1 MDLKLEVVVLPVTD
15 VDKAK
20 DFYETGLGCRLDAD
34 IAGEDG
40 YRIVQ
45 VTPPGSACSI
55 IFGDGVTAA
64 EPGGGGNLML
74 VVDDIAAVRDELVSR
89 GVDVSEVFHAESGGY
104 GAGLHPRTPGRA
116 AGADPE
122 GLSYATFAS
131 FSDPDG
137 NGWLLQEIT
146 ERLPGRV

>member
-89 GVDVSEVFHAESGGY
+89 GVDVSEVFHDAGGVFHH
-104 GAGLHPRTPGRA
+104 AGTTGRVPGP
-116 AGADPE
+116 DPQRR
-122 GLSYATFAS
+122 SYCSFAS
-131 FSDPDG
+131 FQDPDG
-137 NGWLLQEIT
+137 NNWTLQELT
-146 ERLPGRV
+146 TRLPGR